1 MFETLLA
8 TVVPILLPGVGTLVS
23 VLASLVLVWVK
34 KYVKTKTDN
43 ILVENALTRISNTTE
58 TVVASLGQTVAQ
70 SLKEAAADGKL
81 TKDEAAELR
90 DKAYTSVMALLP
102 EVLKQQAT
110 LGVADLNQLIFA
122 KIEQAVGK
130 HSSKTTG

>member
-8 TVVPILLPGVGTLVS
+8 TVVPVLVPGAGTLVS
-23 VLASLVLVWVK
+23 ILVSLVLVWVK
-34 KYVKTKTDN
+34 NYVKAKTN
-43 ILVENALTRISNTTE
+43 SSLVENALTRISNTTE

-90 DKAYTSVMALLP
+90 DKAYASVMTLLP
-102 EVLKQQAT
+102 EALKQQAT

-130 HSSKTTG
+130 HSAKS

>member
-8 TVVPILLPGVGTLVS
+8 TVVPVLLPGAGTLVS
-23 VLASLVLVWVK
+23 IFVSLALVWVK
-34 KYVKTKTDN
+34 NYVKTKTDS
-43 ILVENALTRISNTTE
+43 ILVENALTRISNTTK
-58 TVVASLGQTVAQ
+58 TVVDSLSQTVAQ

-81 TKDEAAELR
+81 TKEDAALLR
-90 DKAYTSVMALLP
+90 DKAYTSVMTLLP
-102 EVLKQQAT
+102 DMIKQQAA

-130 HSSKTTG
+130 HSAKS

>member
-8 TVVPILLPGVGTLVS
+8 TVVPILLPGAGTLVS

-70 SLKEAAADGKL
+70 SLKEAAVDGKL
-81 TKDEAAELR
+81 TKDDAAALR

-130 HSSKTTG
+130 RPSKTTT

>member
-1 MFETLLA
+1 MFETLLTA
-8 TVVPILLPGVGTLVS
+8 VIPVLLPGAGALVS
-23 VLASLVLVWVK
+23 VLVSLVLVWVK
-34 KYVKTKTDN
+34 NYVKAKTDN

-70 SLKEAAADGKL
+70 GLKEAAADGKL
-81 TKDEAAELR
+81 TKDDAAALR
-90 DKAYTSVMALLP
+90 DKAYAAVMAQLP
-102 EVLKQQAT
+102 EVLKQHAA

-130 HSSKTTG
+130 RPSKTTT

>member
-8 TVVPILLPGVGTLVS
+8 TVVPILLPGACTLVS

-70 SLKEAAADGKL
+70 SLKEAAVDGKL

-90 DKAYTSVMALLP
+90 DKAYASVMALLP

>member
-8 TVVPILLPGVGTLVS
+8 TVVPILLPGAGTLVS

-70 SLKEAAADGKL
+70 SLKEAAVDGKL

-90 DKAYTSVMALLP
+90 DKAYASVMALLP
-102 EVLKQQAT
+102 DVLKQQAT

>member
-8 TVVPILLPGVGTLVS
+8 TVVPILLPGACTLVS

-70 SLKEAAADGKL
+70 SLKEAAVDGKL

-90 DKAYTSVMALLP
+90 DKAYASVMALLP

-130 HSSKTTG
+130 HSSKTTR

>member
-8 TVVPILLPGVGTLVS
+8 TVVPVLLPGAGALVS
-23 VLASLVLVWVK
+23 ILTSLVLVWVK
-34 KYVKTKTDN
+34 KYVKAKTDN

-58 TVVASLGQTVAQ
+58 TVVDYLGQTVAQ
-70 SLKEAAADGKL
+70 GLKEAAADGKL
-81 TKDEAAELR
+81 TKEDAALLR
-90 DKAYTSVMALLP
+90 DKAYASVMTLLP
-102 EVLKQQAT
+102 DMIKQQAA

-130 HSSKTTG
+130 HSAKS

>member
-8 TVVPILLPGVGTLVS
+8 TVVPVLLPGAGALVS
-23 VLASLVLVWVK
+23 ILTSLVLVWVK
-34 KYVKTKTDN
+34 KYVKAKTDN

-58 TVVASLGQTVAQ
+58 TVVDYLGQTVAQ
-70 SLKEAAADGKL
+70 GLKEAAADGKL
-81 TKDEAAELR
+81 TKEDAALLR
-90 DKAYTSVMALLP
+90 DKAYASVMTLLP
-102 EVLKQQAT
+102 DMIKQQAA

-130 HSSKTTG
+130 RPSKTTT

>member
-8 TVVPILLPGVGTLVS
+8 IVVPILLPGAGTLVS

-70 SLKEAAADGKL
+70 SLKEAAVDGKL

-90 DKAYTSVMALLP
+90 DKAYASVMTLLP

-130 HSSKTTG
+130 HSNKTTR

>member
-8 TVVPILLPGVGTLVS
+8 TVVPVLLPGAGALVS
-23 VLASLVLVWVK
+23 VLTSLVLVWVK
-34 KYVKTKTDN
+34 KYVKAKTDN
-43 ILVENALTRISNTTE
+43 ILVENALTRISNTTK
-58 TVVASLGQTVAQ
+58 TVVDSLSQTVAQ

-90 DKAYTSVMALLP
+90 DKAYASVMTLLP
-102 EVLKQQAT
+102 DMIKQQAA

-130 HSSKTTG
+130 RPSKTTT